1 MYCNDKSG
9 VQGTQYMFRDFL
21 FKGLHID
28 FIAHSFMS
36 REWYVTVGWECIYQN
51 FVVMSISPYLFVTI
65 ASLDPELSMNAWLSK
80 LESSSWLDY
89 VQSVLSTA
97 CFVAQCL
104 DTQGSVKLL
113 RLPTFTS
120 LICVETADFMY
131 FILVSSELYMIKHH
145 TKALFVNSIDWSSI
159 QSSIQHSYFIPLI
172 LVRS

>member
-1 MYCNDKSG
+1 MLPW
-9 VQGTQYMFRDFL
+9 V
-21 FKGLHID
+21 
-28 FIAHSFMS
+28 
-36 REWYVTVGWECIYQN
+36 WECIYQN
-51 FVVMSISPYLFVTI
+51 FVVTSISPYLFVTT

-120 LICVETADFMY
+120 LICVETADFMN

-145 TKALFVNSIDWSSI
+145 TKALVVNSIDWSSI

-172 LVRS
+172 LVSSQASFIHSSSLVNCFQILWSEVKTVLQTICCR